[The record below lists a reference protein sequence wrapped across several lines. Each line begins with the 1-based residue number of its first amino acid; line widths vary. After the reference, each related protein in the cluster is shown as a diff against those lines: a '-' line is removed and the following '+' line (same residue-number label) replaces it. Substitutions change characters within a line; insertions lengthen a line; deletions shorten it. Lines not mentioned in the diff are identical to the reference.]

1 MRALIILAVSLIT
14 VVASADII
22 YVNPGGSIQTALD
35 AAAPGDT
42 VLINDG
48 VYNEAG
54 ITMKPGVKLRGTSGD
69 TTAVII
75 DAGTPP
81 LFESVFILS
90 DCGDTTEISGL
101 TITRGTSLTVPP
113 YDGAGMWMQDSDPV
127 IHNVMITECS
137 AMNLGGGMYLDHSS
151 PTLTHV
157 TLRGNASPLGGGGIA
172 CRNGSNPSLENCTF
186 MMNSA
191 GSGGNMSC
199 DQSSP
204 RLDHCA
210 FHGGATQN
218 NGDGMYLTDHSSPTL
233 TNVSFGT
240 MQCNLPGSHG
250 QCIFMEISSSPTFT
264 NVSFSN
270 SGLGYGELLYT
281 LEGSCSPTFSCCN
294 IYAWG
299 GNSSKVGGSL
309 SDPTGSDGNISED
322 PLYCDA
328 VNWDLSVDA
337 ASPNLPGSPD
347 NECGVLIGCYGQ
359 GCDSPVEET
368 SWGAI
373 KAMYR

>member
-1 MRALIILAVSLIT
+1 MRVAIALTMLLLASAVS
-14 VVASADII
+14 ADVI
-22 YVNPGGSIQTALD
+22 YVNPGGSIQSALD
-35 AAAPGDT
+35 SAAPGDT

-54 ITMKPGVKLRGTSGD
+54 IDMKPGVKLRGASGD

-75 DAGTPP
+75 DAGMPP
-81 LFESVFILS
+81 IFESVFILH

-101 TITRGTSLTVPP
+101 TIARGTSLTVPP
-113 YDGAGMWMQDSDPV
+113 FDGAGMWMQNSDPV
-127 IHNVMITECS
+127 IHNVMITECM
-137 AMNLGGGMYLDHSS
+137 ATNLGGGMYLDHSS

-172 CRNGSNPSLENCTF
+172 CRNGSNASLENCTF

-204 RLDHCA
+204 RLSDCD

-218 NGDGMYLTDHSSPTL
+218 NGDGMYLTDHSSPML

-264 NVSFSN
+264 NVCFSN
-270 SGLGYGELLYT
+270 SGLGYGDLLYT

-299 GNSSKVGGSL
+299 ANSTKVGGSL
-309 SDPTGSDGNISED
+309 SDPTGSNGNISQD

-347 NECGVLIGCYGQ
+347 NECGTLIGWHGQ
-359 GCDSPVEET
+359 GCDSPVEVR
-368 SWGAI
+368 SWGTI